1 MGQVCRRVCQ
11 MEWSGLESMK
21 QHASS
26 QVTLRWFCPLS
37 VSVQTY
43 RLTDLQQMGE
53 GRFVALQKIF
63 NFACVFCDMNLCRL
77 WTPFVSPWTQVT
89 WMKSRF
95 NVDVVSHVDENQTTC
110 MMVNFRFKCNLWR
123 NFIIW
128 SISSML
134 IISAGW
140 WYISSEPPCC
150 PFHQYCHFS
159 FMKFMSVLV

>member
-1 MGQVCRRVCQ
+1 
-11 MEWSGLESMK
+11 MEWSGFVSMK

-26 QVTLRWFCPLS
+26 QVTLRWFCPRS

-43 RLTDLQQMGE
+43 RLTDLQQMEE
-53 GRFVALQKIF
+53 GRCAALQKIF
-63 NFACVFCDMNLCRL
+63 NFACDFCDINLCRL

-95 NVDVVSHVDENQTTC
+95 NVDVVSHVDENQIIC
-110 MMVNFRFKCNLWR
+110 MMVIFRFKCNLWR
-123 NFIIW
+123 NFIIFFNF
-128 SISSML
+128 IQKKL